1 MKKQTA
7 HKLFIIFCWH
17 MHQPFYRDAES
28 GRYAL
33 PWVYLHAIKDYTDM
47 AAILKQVP
55 GARAV
60 INFVPSLTVQ
70 IQDYAHRIH
79 AWLNHG
85 DELPDPLLSALAHR
99 DGYFSQ
105 EERHWLLRACFRL
118 NHERNLHR
126 YPAYSRLWH
135 LAEQCRHHED
145 MDYLGD
151 NYFTDLVTW
160 YHLAWLGET
169 VRSTHFVARRLIDK
183 ASNFSNRDR
192 RDLITL
198 IASLLTDIPS
208 LYRKLAED
216 GKIEISTTPYA
227 HPIIPL
233 QLDFKTALET
243 VPSAEIPEEPYPGG
257 ARRAQDHIDRGKRV
271 HAETFGHPARGCWP
285 AEGAVSRQTVDMLGR
300 SGFDWCATGEGVLHH
315 SLGYNLR
322 EHQGGKELY
331 HPWRVGHDGSV
342 ACFFRDDHLSDLIGF
357 EYQHWDTPDAIDNFM
372 HELANIKHRTQGE
385 SAPIVSIIMD
395 GENAWEHFPDNGLP
409 FLTALYQAIS
419 EHDAFELT
427 TFSDYLARHH
437 RQPVLKKLTAGSWVY
452 GNLSTWIGDTAKTRG
467 WKLLIEAKR
476 AFDEV
481 QSDHTLTPEQLAS
494 AEEQLR
500 ICEGS
505 DWCWWFG
512 DYNPGATVRDFDR
525 LYRRHLSKLYQ
536 LIGRIAPA
544 ILDAPVSEGDG
555 DGEAE
560 GSGVMRC
567 GN

>member
-7 HKLFIIFCWH
+7 PRKLSVVFCWH

-33 PWVYLHAIKDYTDM
+33 PWVYLHAMKDYTDM
-47 AAILKQVP
+47 AAILEQVP

-60 INFVPSLTVQ
+60 VNFVPSLTAQ
-70 IQDYAHRIH
+70 IRDYANRIH
-79 AWLNHG
+79 AWLNHDG
-85 DELPDPLLSALAHR
+85 ELPDPLLSALAHENGCFTR
-99 DGYFSQ
+99 
-105 EERHWLLRACFRL
+105 EERNWLLQACFRL

-126 YPAYSRLWH
+126 YPAYNRLWH

-145 MDYLGD
+145 LDYLGD

-169 VRSTHFVARRLIDK
+169 VRDTHFVARRLIEK
-183 ASNFSNRDR
+183 ATGFNGQDH

-208 LYRKLAED
+208 RYRKLAED

-233 QLDFKTALET
+233 LLDFRTALET
-243 VPSAEIPEEPYPGG
+243 VPDAIIPEHPYPGG
-257 ARRAQDHIDRGKRV
+257 ARQAQDHIDLGKRV
-271 HAETFGHPARGCWP
+271 HAETFGFPARGCWP
-285 AEGAVSRQTVDMLGR
+285 AEGAVCQRTVEMLGK

-322 EHQGGKELY
+322 EHQGGKDLY
-331 HPWRVGHDGSV
+331 HPWRVGKDGKI

-357 EYQHWDTPDAIDNFM
+357 EYQSWDTADAITNFM
-372 HELANIKHRTQGE
+372 HELAGIHHRTQGE
-385 SAPIVSIIMD
+385 TAPVVSIIMD
-395 GENAWEHFPDNGLP
+395 GENAWEHFHKNGLS
-409 FLTALYQAIS
+409 FLTALYQTIS
-419 EHDAFELT
+419 EHDEFELT
-427 TFSDYLARHH
+427 TFSDYLAR
-437 RQPVLKKLTAGSWVY
+437 RRGLPKLKKITAGSWVY
-452 GNLSTWIGDTAKTRG
+452 GNLSTWIGDAAKTHG
-467 WKLLIEAKR
+467 WELLIEAKQ

-481 QSDHTLTPEQLAS
+481 QTGHTLTPEQSAA

-500 ICEGS
+500 VCEGS

-512 DYNPGATVRDFDR
+512 DYNPGAAVRDFDR
-525 LYRRHLSKLYQ
+525 LYRRHLRKLYQ
-536 LIGRIAPA
+536 LIGKTPPA
-544 ILDAPVSEGDG
+544 SLEIPVSEGG
-555 DGEAE
+555 GEAE
-560 GSGVMRC
+560 GGGAMRR

>member
-1 MKKQTA
+1 MKKQAA
-7 HKLFIIFCWH
+7 HKLSVVFCWH

-33 PWVYLHAIKDYTDM
+33 PWVYLHAMKDYTDM
-47 AAILKQVP
+47 AAILEQVP

-60 INFVPSLTVQ
+60 VNFVPSLTVQ

-79 AWLNHG
+79 AWLNHDG
-85 DELPDPLLSALAHR
+85 QLPDPLLSALAHQK
-99 DGYFSQ
+99 GCFSQ
-105 EERHWLLRACFRL
+105 QQRNWLLDVCFRL

-126 YPAYSRLWH
+126 YAAYSRLWH
-135 LAEQCRHHED
+135 LAEQCRNHED
-145 MDYLGD
+145 MRYLGD

-169 VRSTHFVARRLIDK
+169 VRGTHFVARRLIDK
-183 ASNFSNRDR
+183 ASNFSNQDR
-192 RDLITL
+192 RDLIAL

-243 VPSAEIPEEPYPGG
+243 VSDAEIPEHPYPGG
-257 ARRAQDHIDRGKRV
+257 AMRAQDHIDRGKRL
-271 HAETFGHPARGCWP
+271 HAKTFGHPARGCWP
-285 AEGAVSRQTVDMLGR
+285 AEGAVSQETVEMLGR

-322 EHQGGKELY
+322 EHQDGKELY
-331 HPWRVGHDGSV
+331 HPWRVGHHGSI

-357 EYQHWDTPDAIDNFM
+357 EYQSWDTADAVANFM
-372 HELANIKHRTQGE
+372 HELAGIRHRTQGE
-385 SAPIVSIIMD
+385 TAPVVSIIMD
-395 GENAWEHFPDNGLP
+395 GENAWEHFYENGLP

-419 EHDAFELT
+419 EHDEFELT
-427 TFSDYLARHH
+427 TFSDYLARH
-437 RQPVLKKLTAGSWVY
+437 RQQAKLKNITAGSWVY
-452 GNLSTWIGDTAKTRG
+452 GNLSTWIGDTAKTHG
-467 WKLLIEAKR
+467 WELLIEAKQ

-481 QSDHTLTPEQLAS
+481 QDANTLTPEQFAA

-525 LYRRHLSKLYQ
+525 LYRRHLGKLYQ
-536 LIGRIAPA
+536 LLGKSV
-544 ILDAPVSEGDG
+544 PVSLNVPISEGG
-555 DGEAE
+555 GEAE
-560 GSGVMRC
+560 SGGTMRR